1 MPTLVLLAGPNGA
14 GKTTFI
20 NRFLRQ
26 RAEAFRF
33 VNPDEVARGLAG
45 EGAARDLA
53 AGRLVLERLD
63 ALFVERADVVLE
75 TTLATRSHAPRIRR
89 FKAAR
94 YRVELIYLRPP
105 SADFS
110 VARVARRV
118 AQGGHGIPEDTLRR
132 RFALSLDYLE
142 TTYKPLVDA
151 WEVYASSDDGL
162 ELLDSGAEMNT
173 LFDRETVLKAGR
185 DAARIAREG
194 TREEKSGKFLPPPGW
209 KGHLVTAADAAPAP
223 KKRA

>member
-33 VNPDEVARGLAG
+33 VNPDEVARGLTG

-63 ALFVERADVVLE
+63 ALFVERADGVLE

-89 FKAAR
+89 FKAAG

-142 TTYKPLVDA
+142 TVYKPLVDS
-151 WEVYASSDDGL
+151 WEVYASSAEGL
-162 ELLDSGAEMNT
+162 ELL
-173 LFDRETVLKAGR
+173 ETSPR
-185 DAARIAREG
+185 
-194 TREEKSGKFLPPPGW
+194 
-209 KGHLVTAADAAPAP
+209 
-223 KKRA
+223 

>member
-20 NRFLRQ
+20 NRFLRRRPQ
-26 RAEAFRF
+26 PFRF
-33 VNPDEVARGLAG
+33 VNPDEVARGLTG

-63 ALFVERADVVLE
+63 ALFAERADVVLE
-75 TTLATRSHAPRIRR
+75 TTLATRSHARRIRDW
-89 FKAAR
+89 KAAG
-94 YRVELIYLRPP
+94 YRIELIYLRPP

-110 VARVARRV
+110 VMRVARRV

-142 TTYKPLVDA
+142 TVYKPLADA
-151 WEVYASSDDGL
+151 WDVYASSDEGL
-162 ELLDSGAEMNT
+162 ELIESSP
-173 LFDRETVLKAGR
+173 R
-185 DAARIAREG
+185 
-194 TREEKSGKFLPPPGW
+194 
-209 KGHLVTAADAAPAP
+209 
-223 KKRA
+223 